1 MSGLLSNKNKRFLK
15 KRLKFWWQCLTHPIL
30 NEHLIVFE
38 AFSGKDRMGQTLP
51 PEFQSMRGKS
61 SSYL

>member
-30 NEHLIVFE
+30 NEHLIVFDDAGE
-38 AFSGKDRMGQTLP
+38 IFEL
-51 PEFQSMRGKS
+51 SMKN
-61 SSYL
+61 